1 MGAGAT
7 SPIRTIPRVVH
18 PGGGSIS
25 GRARAWHAAAVVAA
39 ACGIALPAAAQVP
52 AVMYHAHANL
62 GYVRDNFTAHLD
74 YLAANSFSTI
84 TLDQFYDW
92 RVNDGILPYRPIML
106 TVDDN
111 YILGY
116 TEMYPALAARGMVAT
131 NYTHTRGI
139 GIGSPK
145 ASWTQVAEMDTA
157 GVFLVEAHTQT
168 HPRLT
173 TISGTQLQQ
182 EVSGSRQDI
191 ALNVG
196 GKVSNHFAYPYGSY
210 NTTVIAALQ
219 AAGFRTGMTTK
230 TGLNTRTT
238 PLFELQR
245 FGGDGKDLPSF
256 LASSGLGTLPPAPPG
271 PGWILDNADPAAL
284 PRGTGWT
291 AMSTS
296 SAYQGQALVAAG
308 GTSASLRWAAYLPEA
323 GTMNVRAR
331 WSAAADRATGATYTI
346 HAADGI
352 HAVTVDQRSRGGE
365 WVSLGSFS
373 FAAGQPAVVTLGG
386 TAGTLSAD
394 AVWFEPLA
402 TPGSPRDLTLEIAA
416 GAKTQAQA
424 GRGWIGPEWSSLTK
438 TGSGSLILDAS
449 NPLAGPVIAAAGTL
463 AVVNAAAVASA
474 AELAV
479 AAAATL
485 DVTQVAG
492 GYVVPA
498 GQVVSGN
505 GTIMGSVVFG
515 RGSTLS
521 PGMSVSAPAARA
533 ALPGAV
539 AVPEPAGLALA
550 AVAGLAAAVAARR
563 RTAVRQSGSCRW
575 LGRQTR

>member
-1 MGAGAT
+1 MTRRRGIVGAG
-7 SPIRTIPRVVH
+7 I
-18 PGGGSIS
+18 
-25 GRARAWHAAAVVAA
+25 AALLAA
-39 ACGIALPAAAQVP
+39 ACGSVEQAAAQVP
-52 AVMYHAHANL
+52 AVMYHAHPNL

-145 ASWTQVAEMDTA
+145 ASWQQVAEMDSA

-196 GKVSNHFAYPYGSY
+196 GKVSNHFAYPYGGY
-210 NTTVIAALQ
+210 DATVIAALQ
-219 AAGFRTGMTTK
+219 TAGFKTGMTTK
-230 TGLNTRTT
+230 TGHNTRTT

-245 FGGDGKDLPSF
+245 YGGDGKDLATF
-256 LASSGLGTLPPAPPG
+256 LTSSGLGTLPPPPPG
-271 PGWILDNADPAAL
+271 PGWVLDNADPAAL
-284 PRGTGWT
+284 PRGAGWT

-296 SAYQGQALVAAG
+296 SAYRGQALVTAG

-323 GTMNVRAR
+323 GTMQVRAR
-331 WSAAADRATGATYTI
+331 WSAAADRAPTATYTI
-346 HAADGI
+346 QAADGA
-352 HAVTVDQRSRGGE
+352 HVVTVDQRSRGGE

-373 FAAGQPAVVTLGG
+373 FAAGTPAIVTLGG
-386 TAGTLSAD
+386 TAGSLSAD

-402 TPGSPRDLTLEIAA
+402 TPGSPRDLTVEIAA
-416 GAKTQAQA
+416 GVRTQAEA

-438 TGSGSLILDAS
+438 TGSGSLVLDTA
-449 NPLAGPVIAAAGTL
+449 NAVAGPVIAAAGSLVL
-463 AVVNAAAVASA
+463 AEAASA
-474 AELAV
+474 AAASDLAV

-485 DVTQVAG
+485 DVSRLPG

-505 GTIMGSVVFG
+505 GTITGSVVFG

-521 PGMSVSAPAARA
+521 PGMLAAPAPAAGQA
-533 ALPGAV
+533 AI
-539 AVPEPAGLALA
+539 AVPEPSDLALA
-550 AVAGLAAAVAARR
+550 AVAVASAASALRR
-563 RTAVRQSGSCRW
+563 FRALIRKPNRVSDGG
-575 LGRQTR
+575 GREDPV

>member
-1 MGAGAT
+1 MRCRRGLVAT
-7 SPIRTIPRVVH
+7 GI
-18 PGGGSIS
+18 
-25 GRARAWHAAAVVAA
+25 AALLA
-39 ACGIALPAAAQVP
+39 ACGIAPAAAQVP
-52 AVMYHAHANL
+52 AVMYHAHPNL
-62 GYVRDNFTAHLD
+62 GYVRDHFTAHLD
-74 YLAANSFSTI
+74 YFAANSFSTI

-92 RVNDGILPYRPIML
+92 RVNDGILPYRPILL

-145 ASWTQVAEMDTA
+145 ASWQQVAEMDAA

-173 TISGTQLQQ
+173 TITGTQLQQ
-182 EVSGSRQDI
+182 EVVGSRQDI

-219 AAGFRTGMTTK
+219 AAGFKTGMTTK
-230 TGLNTRTT
+230 AGLNTRTT

-245 FGGDGKDLPSF
+245 YGGDGKDLPAF
-256 LASSGLGTLPPAPPG
+256 LSSSGLGTLPPPPPG
-271 PGWILDNADPAAL
+271 PGWVLDNADPAAL
-284 PRGTGWT
+284 PRGAGWT

-323 GTMNVRAR
+323 GTMTVRAR
-331 WSAAADRATGATYTI
+331 WSAAADRAAAATYTI
-346 HAADGI
+346 QAADGA
-352 HAVTVDQRSRGGE
+352 HVVTVDQRSRGGE

-373 FAAGQPAVVTLGG
+373 FAAGQPAIVTLGG

-394 AVWFEPLA
+394 AVWFEPFA
-402 TPGSPRDLTLEIAA
+402 TPESPRHLTLDVGA
-416 GAKTQAQA
+416 GVKTQAQA

-438 TGSGSLILDAS
+438 TGSGSLILDAA

-463 AVVNAAAVASA
+463 AVANPAAVASA
-474 AELAV
+474 AEVAV

-485 DVTQVAG
+485 DVSQLPG

-521 PGMSVSAPAARA
+521 PGMTTSAPAAA
-533 ALPGAV
+533 GQSAI
-539 AVPEPAGLALA
+539 AVPEPSGLVLA
-550 AVAGLAAAVAARR
+550 AGAATAAAAVCRR
-563 RTAVRQSGSCRW
+563 RRRIAIAR
-575 LGRQTR
+575 